1 MSGGVLLVVDGDDSK
16 EVEKIARAT
25 LLTRTCVGFLS
36 RGSLSANSKS
46 GKSGQLARS
55 ARSASTRPRSM
66 PRDELAA
73 TISAPT
79 PAAVAIIIRK
89 AQAFIATDQTVGI
102 VIPKGQPFAQP
113 GLKVSPNPDHASQA
127 RAANDRRLALAVHE
141 RLGTLL
147 PGQRAVTRID
157 DLPQAGAWVAKAPW
171 TAAGRDRIHGNG
183 PPTGEQRVYA
193 GRLLQRCGALLVEP
207 WLERTLDLGVTARL
221 DAGRVTASPPH
232 TLLCDARG
240 AFLGIDLAE
249 PPLARE
255 HRAQL
260 DAFVAA
266 AGDALA
272 TTGYAGPFTV
282 DAFVHPGGLHA
293 CEINARHTFGHV
305 ARALGARVLGFGP
318 PPPGA
323 HVLVA
328 PTADDPT
335 TAWTS

>member
-1 MSGGVLLVVDGDDSK
+1 MILLANLDCEARWAGAPLGGRVLRRISAVSALLAYLAPDDPEVWAPAPVDPARLT
-16 EVEKIARAT
+16 IARR
-25 LLTRTCVGFLS
+25 LTMRVG
-36 RGSLSANSKS
+36 
-46 GKSGQLARS
+46 
-55 ARSASTRPRSM
+55 
-66 PRDELAA
+66 
-73 TISAPT
+73 T
-79 PAAVAIIIRK
+79 PARWDLAWA
-89 AQAFIATDQTVGI
+89 D
-102 VIPKGQPFAQP
+102 P
-113 GLKVSPNPDHASQA
+113 GAK
-127 RAANDRRLALAVHE
+127 AANDRRLALAVHE

-147 PGQRAVTRID
+147 PGQRAITSID
-157 DLPQAGAWVAKAPW
+157 ELPRAGAWVAKAPW
-171 TAAGRDRIHGNG
+171 SAAGRDRIHGHG
-183 PPTGEQRVYA
+183 PASDEQRVYA

-207 WLERTLDLGVTARL
+207 WLERRLDLGVTARI

-232 TLLCDARG
+232 TLVCDARG
-240 AFLGIDLAE
+240 GFLGIDLAE

-266 AGDALA
+266 TGDALA
-272 TTGYAGPFTV
+272 SLSYSGPFSV

-318 PPPGA
+318 PPAGA
-323 HVLVA
+323 HVLVG

>member
-1 MSGGVLLVVDGDDSK
+1 MIVLANLDCEARWAGAPLGGRVL
-16 EVEKIARAT
+16 R
-25 LLTRTCVGFLS
+25 R
-36 RGSLSANSKS
+36 
-46 GKSGQLARS
+46 
-55 ARSASTRPRSM
+55 
-66 PRDELAA
+66 
-73 TISAPT
+73 ISAVSALLAVLAPDDAEIWAPAPVDATRLMLDRPLTMHVGT
-79 PAAVAIIIRK
+79 PPRWDLAWA
-89 AQAFIATDQTVGI
+89 D
-102 VIPKGQPFAQP
+102 P
-113 GLKVSPNPDHASQA
+113 GAK
-127 RAANDRRLALAVHE
+127 AANDRRLALAVHE
-141 RLGTLL
+141 RLGTQL
-147 PGQRAVTRID
+147 PGQRAITSID
-157 DLPQAGAWVAKAPW
+157 DLPQSGAWVAKAPW

-183 PPTGEQRVYA
+183 PPSDEQRVYA
-193 GRLLQRCGALLVEP
+193 GRLLERCGALLVEP
-207 WLERTLDLGVTARL
+207 WLLRSLDLGVTAQL
-221 DAGRVTASPPH
+221 DGGRVTAAPPH

-240 AFLGIDLAE
+240 GFLGIDLAE

-272 TTGYAGPFTV
+272 ALPYSGPFTV

-318 PPPGA
+318 PPAGA

>member
-1 MSGGVLLVVDGDDSK
+1 MIILANLDCEARWAGRPLGGRVLRRICAVS
-16 EVEKIARAT
+16 A
-25 LLTRTCVGFLS
+25 LL
-36 RGSLSANSKS
+36 AY
-46 GKSGQLARS
+46 LARPDDD
-55 ARSASTRPRSM
+55 AEVWAPAPVDPGRLTLERPVTMRTGTP
-66 PRDELAA
+66 PRWDLAWA
-73 TISAPT
+73 D
-79 PAAVAIIIRK
+79 PA
-89 AQAFIATDQTVGI
+89 
-102 VIPKGQPFAQP
+102 
-113 GLKVSPNPDHASQA
+113 A

-147 PGQRAVTRID
+147 PGQRAVTSID
-157 DLPQAGAWVAKAPW
+157 ELPQAGAWVAKAPW

-183 PPTGEQRVYA
+183 PPSDEQRVYA

-207 WLERTLDLGVTARL
+207 WLPRTLDLGVTARV
-221 DAGRVTASPPH
+221 DRRPGRVTASPPH
-232 TLLCDARG
+232 TLRCDARG

-249 PPLARE
+249 PPLARA

-266 AGDALA
+266 AGEALA
-272 TTGYAGPFTV
+272 ATGYAGPFTV
-282 DAFVHPGGLHA
+282 DAFVHAGGLHA

-328 PTADDPT
+328 PTTDDPT